1 MKMGEIER
9 LHAAGEAGR
18 GGQGRRIAVIGGG
31 IAGLSTAWLLAPQ
44 HRVTLFEAGS
54 YVGGHTNTI
63 DVTVDGLTHPVD
75 TGFLVFNRRTYP
87 NLCALFALLQ
97 VEAVETEMSFGVSL
111 AEPEL
116 EWAGTDLASVFAQ
129 RSNLVRPAF
138 LAMLRDILRFN
149 RETTRMAHEGSMPA
163 LSLGEYLDLEG
174 YSQAFRDWYLLPMA
188 AAIWSCPTRA
198 MLAYPLATFV
208 QFCHNHGLLQI
219 FDQPKWMTVKGGG
232 RSYVR
237 RMLSRLEDVRVNAPV
252 QRVVRGEDGIWVHT
266 AAGPERFDELVFAC
280 HSDQALAILG
290 GEATPEERRIL
301 GAVQYQDNVAYLH
314 TDTALLPRRPTVW
327 SAWNYL
333 AGKGAPDARPVSV
346 SYLINRLQP
355 LPFQT
360 PVVVSLNPFTEPAA
374 DKTFRRIEYAHP
386 VFDHGAIDAQAAL
399 PAIQGRERCWFAG
412 AWTGYGFH
420 EDGLKSAV
428 AVVEAMGVEV
438 PWRRGRVQASTV
450 RETAPLEAAA

>member
-1 MKMGEIER
+1 
-9 LHAAGEAGR
+9 
-18 GGQGRRIAVIGGG
+18 
-31 IAGLSTAWLLAPQ
+31 
-44 HRVTLFEAGS
+44 
-54 YVGGHTNTI
+54 
-63 DVTVDGLTHPVD
+63 
-75 TGFLVFNRRTYP
+75 
-87 NLCALFALLQ
+87 
-97 VEAVETEMSFGVSL
+97 
-111 AEPEL
+111 
-116 EWAGTDLASVFAQ
+116 
-129 RSNLVRPAF
+129 
-138 LAMLRDILRFN
+138 
-149 RETTRMAHEGSMPA
+149 MPA

-188 AAIWSCPTRA
+188 AAIWSCPTRT

-219 FDQPKWMTVKGGG
+219 LDRPSWMTVKGGG

-252 QRVVRGEDGIWVHT
+252 QRVVRGADAVWVHT
-266 AAGPERFDELVFAC
+266 AAGAERFDELVFAC

-314 TDTALLPRRPTVW
+314 TDTALLPRRPKVW

-374 DKTFRRIEYAHP
+374 DKTLRRIQYAHP

-438 PWRRGRVQASTV
+438 PWRRGRVPVADVQQP
-450 RETAPLEAAA
+450 APLEAAA

>member
-18 GGQGRRIAVIGGG
+18 GSQGRRIAVIGGG

-129 RSNLVRPAF
+129 RGNLVRPAF

-149 RETTRMAHEGSMPA
+149 RETTRMAHEGAMPA
-163 LSLGEYLDLEG
+163 LSLGEYLDLED

-188 AAIWSCPTRA
+188 AAIWSCPTST

-219 FDQPKWMTVKGGG
+219 LDRPTWMTVKGGG

-237 RMLSRLEDVRVNAPV
+237 RMLARLDDVRVNSPV
-252 QRVVRGEDGIWVHT
+252 QRVVRGEDGVWVHT
-266 AAGPERFDELVFAC
+266 AGGAERFDELVFAC

-290 GEATPEERRIL
+290 SEATAEERRVL
-301 GAVQYQDNVAYLH
+301 GAVQYQANVAWLH
-314 TDTALLPRRPTVW
+314 TDIALLPRRQKVW

-438 PWRRGRVQASTV
+438 PRRRGRVPA
-450 RETAPLEAAA
+450 ALEKA

>member
-9 LHAAGEAGR
+9 LHAAGEAGQ
-18 GGQGRRIAVIGGG
+18 GSQGRRIAVIGGG

-129 RSNLVRPAF
+129 RGNLVRPAF

-149 RETTRMAHEGSMPA
+149 RETTRMAHEGAMPA
-163 LSLGEYLDLEG
+163 LSLGEYLDLED

-188 AAIWSCPTRA
+188 AAIWSCPTST

-219 FDQPKWMTVKGGG
+219 LDRPTWMTVKGGG

-237 RMLSRLEDVRVNAPV
+237 RMLARLDDVRVNSPV
-252 QRVVRGEDGIWVHT
+252 QRVVRGEDGVWVHT
-266 AAGPERFDELVFAC
+266 AGGAERFDELVFAC

-290 GEATPEERRIL
+290 SEATAEERRVL
-301 GAVQYQDNVAYLH
+301 GAVQYQANVAWLH
-314 TDTALLPRRPTVW
+314 TDTALLPRRQKVW

-438 PWRRGRVQASTV
+438 PWRRGRVPA
-450 RETAPLEAAA
+450 AMALEAA

>member
-9 LHAAGEAGR
+9 LNFAGEGVA
-18 GGQGRRIAVIGGG
+18 GRRIAVIGGG

-44 HRVTLFEAGS
+44 HSVTLFEAGS
-54 YVGGHTNTI
+54 YVGGHTNTL

-138 LAMLRDILRFN
+138 LAMLRDIVRFN
-149 RETTRMAHEGSMPA
+149 RETTRMAHEGAMPA

-188 AAIWSCPTRA
+188 AAIWSCPTRT
-198 MLAYPLATFV
+198 MLAYPLAAFV

-219 FDQPKWMTVKGGG
+219 LDRPTWMTVKGGG

-237 RMLSRLEDVRVNAPV
+237 RMLARLDDVRVNAPV
-252 QRVVRGEDGIWVHT
+252 QRVVRGEDGVWVHT

-290 GEATPEERRIL
+290 SEATPEERRIL
-301 GAVQYQDNVAYLH
+301 GAVQYQANVAYLH
-314 TDTALLPRRPTVW
+314 TDTALLPRRQKVW

-333 AGKGAPDARPVSV
+333 AGRGAPDERPVSV

-438 PWRRGRVQASTV
+438 PWRRGRVP
-450 RETAPLEAAA
+450 TALEKA

>member
-9 LHAAGEAGR
+9 LHATGEAGR
-18 GGQGRRIAVIGGG
+18 GAEGRRIAVIGGG

-44 HRVTLFEAGS
+44 HSVTLFEAGS

-129 RSNLVRPAF
+129 RGNLVRPAF

-149 RETTRMAHEGSMPA
+149 RETTRMASEGGMPA
-163 LSLGEYLDLEG
+163 LSLGEYLDLED

-188 AAIWSCPTRA
+188 AAIWSCPTHT

-219 FDQPKWMTVKGGG
+219 LDRPTWMTVKGGG

-237 RMLSRLEDVRVNAPV
+237 RMLARLDDVRVNAPV
-252 QRVVRGEDGIWVHT
+252 QRVVRGEDGAWVHT

-290 GEATPEERRIL
+290 GEATPDERRIL
-301 GAVQYQDNVAYLH
+301 GAVRYQANVAYLH
-314 TDTALLPRRPTVW
+314 TDTALLPRRPKVW

-360 PVVVSLNPFTEPAA
+360 PVVVSLNPFIAPAA

-399 PAIQGRERCWFAG
+399 PSIQGRERCWFAG

-438 PWRRGRVQASTV
+438 PWRRGRVPAAK
-450 RETAPLEAAA
+450 RAGTALEAA

>member
-9 LHAAGEAGR
+9 LQAAQRGAHAG
-18 GGQGRRIAVIGGG
+18 GRRVAVIGGG
-31 IAGLSTAWLLAPQ
+31 IAGLSTAWLLAS
-44 HRVTLFEAGS
+44 HEHVTLFEAGS

-63 DVTVDGLTHPVD
+63 DVTIDGLTHPVD

-87 NLCALFALLQ
+87 NLCALFAMLG

-111 AEPEL
+111 AEPEI

-129 RSNLVRPAF
+129 RANLVRPAF

-149 RETTRMAHEGSMPA
+149 RETTRMATEGTMPA
-163 LSLGEYLDLEG
+163 LSLGEYLDAEA

-188 AAIWSCPTRA
+188 AAIWSCPTRT

-219 FDQPKWMTVKGGG
+219 LDRPTWRTVKGGG
-232 RSYVR
+232 RTYVR
-237 RMLSRLEDVRVNAPV
+237 RMLANLPDVRVNAPV
-252 QRVVRGEDGIWVHT
+252 RKVVRGAEGVWVHT
-266 AAGPERFDELVFAC
+266 ADGPERFDEAVFAC
-280 HSDQALAILG
+280 HSDQALAILD
-290 GEATPEERRIL
+290 GEASADERRIL
-301 GAVQYQDNVAYLH
+301 GAVRYQANVAYLH
-314 TDTALLPRRPTVW
+314 TDTALLPRRPKVW

-333 AGKGAPDARPVSV
+333 AGAGAPDARPVSV

-355 LPFQT
+355 LPFDT

-374 DKTFRRIEYAHP
+374 DKTLRRIEYAHP
-386 VFDHGAIDAQAAL
+386 VFDHAAIDAQAAL
-399 PAIQGRERCWFAG
+399 SAIQGRDRCWFAG

-438 PWRRGRVQASTV
+438 PWRRGRVPAQGLTGVA
-450 RETAPLEAAA
+450 REVTA

>member
-9 LHAAGEAGR
+9 LNFAGE
-18 GGQGRRIAVIGGG
+18 GGAGRRIAVIGGG

-44 HRVTLFEAGS
+44 HSVTLFEAGS
-54 YVGGHTNTI
+54 YVGGHTNTL

-138 LAMLRDILRFN
+138 LAMLRDIVRFN
-149 RETTRMAHEGSMPA
+149 RETTRMAHEGAMPA

-188 AAIWSCPTRA
+188 AAIWSCPTRT

-208 QFCHNHGLLQI
+208 HFCHNHGLLQI
-219 FDQPKWMTVKGGG
+219 LDRPTWMTVKGGG

-237 RMLSRLEDVRVNAPV
+237 RMLARLDDVRVNAPV
-252 QRVVRGEDGIWVHT
+252 QRVVRGEDGVWVHT

-290 GEATPEERRIL
+290 SEATPEERRIL
-301 GAVQYQDNVAYLH
+301 GAVQYQANVAYLH
-314 TDTALLPRRPTVW
+314 TDTALLPRRQKVW

-333 AGKGAPDARPVSV
+333 AGRGAPDERPVSV

-438 PWRRGRVQASTV
+438 PWRRGRVPA
-450 RETAPLEAAA
+450 ALEKA

>member
-9 LHAAGEAGR
+9 LQRAASIGE
-18 GGQGRRIAVIGGG
+18 GRRIAVIGGG
-31 IAGLSTAWLLAPQ
+31 IAGLSAAWLLAPQ

-97 VEAVETEMSFGVSL
+97 VETVETEMSFGVSL

-129 RSNLVRPAF
+129 RRNLVRPAF

-149 RETTRMAHEGSMPA
+149 RETTRMAKDGTMPA
-163 LSLGEYLDLEG
+163 LSLGDYLDIEA

-188 AAIWSCPTRA
+188 AAIWSCPTHT

-208 QFCHNHGLLQI
+208 QFCHNHGLLQV
-219 FDQPKWMTVKGGG
+219 FDRPTWMTVKGGG

-237 RMLSRLEDVRVNAPV
+237 RMLARLDDVRVNAPV
-252 QRVVRGEDGIWVHT
+252 RQVVRGADGVWVHT
-266 AAGPERFDELVFAC
+266 AEGAEQFDEVVFAC
-280 HSDQALAILG
+280 HSDQTLAMLG
-290 GEATPEERRIL
+290 SEASVDERRIL
-301 GAVQYQDNVAYLH
+301 GAVRYQPNVAWLH
-314 TDTALLPRRPTVW
+314 TDTTLLPRRQQVW

-333 AGKGAPDARPVSV
+333 SGRGAPDARPVSV

-355 LPFQT
+355 LPFKT
-360 PVVVSLNPFTEPAA
+360 PVVVSLNPFSEPAA
-374 DKTFRRIEYAHP
+374 DKTVRRIEYALP
-386 VFDHGAIDAQAAL
+386 VFDQGAIDAQAAL
-399 PAIQGRERCWFAG
+399 PALQGCNRSWFAG

-438 PWRRGRVQASTV
+438 PWRRGRVRAS
-450 RETAPLEAAA
+450 AAAEAMA